1 MEGTMNRITAFV
13 MAFLA
18 LIPASV
24 LAAAAE
30 ISAEGQMPG
39 SKIIVTSVKRD
50 SAGTV
55 TLRLQLVNEG
65 KQKVKTYGVLGDL
78 FSLDAVTLVDTANK
92 KKYLVVKDAEKK
104 CVCSDFKEDLNPG
117 TRFNVWAMYPAP
129 PANVQKI
136 NVLVP
141 GFEPVEA
148 PITAGP

>member
-1 MEGTMNRITAFV
+1 MEGTMIRTSAFV

-18 LIPASV
+18 LGPVAV

-30 ISAEGQMPG
+30 ISAEGQVPG
-39 SKIIVTSVKRD
+39 SKIIVTSIKRD
-50 SAGTV
+50 SGGTV
-55 TLRLQLVNEG
+55 TLRIQLVNDG
-65 KQKVKTYGVLGDL
+65 KQNVKTYGVLGDL

-104 CVCSDFKEDLNPG
+104 CVCSDFHEDLKPG

-148 PITAGP
+148 PITAAP